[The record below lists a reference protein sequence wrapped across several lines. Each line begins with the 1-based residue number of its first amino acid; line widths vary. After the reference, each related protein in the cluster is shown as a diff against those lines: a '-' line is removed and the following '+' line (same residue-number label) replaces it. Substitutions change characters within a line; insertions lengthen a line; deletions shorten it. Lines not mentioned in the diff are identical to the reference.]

1 MGDEKKVLRFEIA
14 IKEETSWGLVYKSFS
29 NNYPNVDR
37 AHVIVEVVEYLSG
50 NFHEDYV
57 KAEII
62 VKEKQEI
69 KVK

>member
-14 IKEETSWGLVYKSFS
+14 IKEETSWRLVHKSFS

-57 KAEII
+57 KA
-62 VKEKQEI
+62 VKTLRRKRS
-69 KVK
+69 

>member
-14 IKEETSWGLVYKSFS
+14 IKEETSWGLVHKSFS

-57 KAEII
+57 KA
-62 VKEKQEI
+62 VKILRRKRS
-69 KVK
+69 